1 LLLFEFNKLAGT
13 FSPVTVETSKAQLS
27 NEEQV
32 MANRVKVQDIVMQ
45 MHEKNLVLANILRDI
60 MENETVDIVS
70 TTSTEEEF
78 CRALNDKA
86 SRRLELVAEI
96 EDFLRR
102 EDAAKRVSA

>member
-1 LLLFEFNKLAGT
+1 MM
-13 FSPVTVETSKAQLS
+13 SQ
-27 NEEQV
+27 
-32 MANRVKVQDIVMQ
+32 RVKIQNMVMQ
-45 MHEKNLVLANILRDI
+45 MHEKSLVLTNLLRDI
-60 MENETVDIVS
+60 LENETVDIIS

-86 SRRLELVAEI
+86 ARRLELVAEI

>member
-1 LLLFEFNKLAGT
+1 M
-13 FSPVTVETSKAQLS
+13 SQ
-27 NEEQV
+27 
-32 MANRVKVQDIVMQ
+32 RVKIQDMVMQ
-45 MHEKNLVLANILRDI
+45 MHEKSLVLTNLLRDI
-60 MENETVDIVS
+60 LENETVDIIS

-86 SRRLELVAEI
+86 ARRFELVAEI

>member
-1 LLLFEFNKLAGT
+1 VASFTGLLALVITLVTLARLRIMLGIVA
-13 FSPVTVETSKAQLS
+13 SVGRERAGDVNALLQL
-27 NEEQV
+27 
-32 MANRVKVQDIVMQ
+32 
-45 MHEKNLVLANILRDI
+45 ILRDI

-86 SRRLELVAEI
+86 ARCLELVAEI